1 MTCISAERTPKLLL
15 ENPSPFNDILAE
27 YDDDAEEIIIDLT
40 KTDDLTNEILSTP
53 AQEEEEE
60 EVLEESEPQIISF
73 TTNQIPNVFAP
84 VQKSEEVINFRP
96 VDTVEVKEVEVLEDP
111 EEVIADTEL
120 LPQDLEVIDLNSDNT
135 GDGFALIDEDYIDQ
149 ELEDELDLDILIPE
163 LGLVEEE
170 AEEEVTATEN
180 IDESLVTTT
189 SSSLVEVIVRGERG
203 DSRQCVDCS
212 PRQ

>member
-53 AQEEEEE
+53 VQEEEEK
-60 EVLEESEPQIISF
+60 EVVEESEPQIISF

-84 VQKSEEVINFRP
+84 VQKSEQVINFRP
-96 VDTVEVKEVEVLEDP
+96 VDTVEVKEVEVLEEP

-120 LPQDLEVIDLNSDNT
+120 LPLDLEVIDFNSDNT

-170 AEEEVTATEN
+170 VVEEVTATEN

-189 SSSLVEVIVRGERG
+189 SSSIVQVIARGERR
-203 DSRQCVDCS
+203 DSRHCVDCS

>member
-60 EVLEESEPQIISF
+60 VLEESEPQIISF

-84 VQKSEEVINFRP
+84 VQKSEQVINFRP

-189 SSSLVEVIVRGERG
+189 SSSLVQVILRGERG